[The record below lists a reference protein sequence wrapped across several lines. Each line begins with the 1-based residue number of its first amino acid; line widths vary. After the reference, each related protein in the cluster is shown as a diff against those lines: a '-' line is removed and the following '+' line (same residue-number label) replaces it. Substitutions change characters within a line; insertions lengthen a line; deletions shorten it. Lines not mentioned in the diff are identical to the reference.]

1 MSKIPNDCI
10 YSTDIVKIKS
20 SETTFK
26 STKESDFI
34 EETVYRL
41 RYKWYGETYTMLFDY
56 DSDLREY
63 VDEHYQS
70 WMRNFHRNQP
80 PNPQADS
87 KV

>member
-1 MSKIPNDCI
+1 MSKIPDDCI

-41 RYKWYGETYTMLFDY
+41 RYRWRGEIYTMLFDTE
-56 DSDLREY
+56 SDRSEFI
-63 VDEHYQS
+63 DDHYQS
-70 WMRNFHRNQP
+70 WKRDYMWNTPLP
-80 PNPQADS
+80 PDPQI
-87 KV
+87 

>member
-1 MSKIPNDCI
+1 MKKLPHDSI
-10 YSTDIVKIKS
+10 YSMDLVTIKDQI
-20 SETTFK
+20 EFK
-26 STKESDFI
+26 DEV
-34 EETVYRL
+34 VYRL

-63 VDEHYQS
+63 VDDHYQS

-80 PNPQADS
+80 PDPQADS

>member
-1 MSKIPNDCI
+1 MKKLEDKAVYAMDLLTIQDHI
-10 YSTDIVKIKS
+10 
-20 SETTFK
+20 EFK
-26 STKESDFI
+26 Q
-34 EETVYRL
+34 ETVYRL

-63 VDEHYQS
+63 VDEHHQS

-80 PNPQADS
+80 PDPQADS